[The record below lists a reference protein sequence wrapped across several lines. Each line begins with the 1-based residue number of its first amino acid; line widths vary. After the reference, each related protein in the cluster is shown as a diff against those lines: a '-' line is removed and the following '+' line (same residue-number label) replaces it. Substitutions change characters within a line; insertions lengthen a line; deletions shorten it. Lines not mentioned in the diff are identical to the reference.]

1 MLKAC
6 RGCHYLNSALKIFVL
21 DALCAKRKWN
31 NNVTR
36 AQPCLTNVK
45 SYCQNSV
52 QDIQNVQFSMVSI
65 QLMIWNRW
73 VAGADAT
80 NEKLVIIKVLKH
92 FQEHVLR
99 AKPCLSLTNTL
110 VRTKPEWNLTTQL
123 FGSCNGRQ
131 QAPIKLSKDLDPT
144 IEQTSNYLHVRS
156 YSSGSRCARTARLN
170 PNHLSYMA
178 VFMVGVACA
187 SGHGAAIWCFGHGE
201 PSQKWT
207 VFYSSGTE
215 PQWRPVECAS
225 TVNMRQNL

>member
-1 MLKAC
+1 MLDKC
-6 RGCHYLNSALKIFVL
+6 EILL
-21 DALCAKRKWN
+21 
-31 NNVTR
+31 
-36 AQPCLTNVK
+36 P
-45 SYCQNSV
+45 
-52 QDIQNVQFSMVSI
+52 QFSPRYPKCAILNGVHP
-65 QLMIWNRW
+65 
-73 VAGADAT
+73 ADDLESLGCWGRRHEWKIGHNKGTKARPRT
-80 NEKLVIIKVLKH
+80 RTAC
-92 FQEHVLR
+92 Q
-99 AKPCLSLTNTL
+99 ACLSLTKTL